1 MHLKIKSDIT
11 AFYDFS
17 NCCNDNLEFITI
29 LLQLP
34 KLKPNKTTLNKLE
47 KLQVAGYEKEFN
59 FLLDNLQ
66 MNTIKNLYSIYQ
78 LNQGA
83 TNEVINTVTI

>member
-1 MHLKIKSDIT
+1 MKLELRTDIT

-66 MNTIKNLYSIYQ
+66 ITTIKNLYSIYQ
-78 LNQGA
+78 SK
-83 TNEVINTVTI
+83 EVINGND

>member
-1 MHLKIKSDIT
+1 MKLELRTDIT
-11 AFYDFS
+11 TFYDFS

-66 MNTIKNLYSIYQ
+66 ITTIKNLYSIYQ

-83 TNEVINTVTI
+83 TNGND